1 MLAYTSLLF
10 ATIVI
15 HAFYAQHTIYHH
27 TFLAVTICSI
37 LRYTTDIEFVRNI
50 DTLVAHFAFLTVC
63 IDWEAPKLRPW
74 IVVFPLCVF
83 ILWIAE
89 RFWPEDAD
97 VLHALLHV
105 TSVIGVHCYVY

>member
-1 MLAYTSLLF
+1 
-10 ATIVI
+10 
-15 HAFYAQHTIYHH
+15 
-27 TFLAVTICSI
+27 
-37 LRYTTDIEFVRNI
+37 
-50 DTLVAHFAFLTVC
+50 
-63 IDWEAPKLRPW
+63 
-74 IVVFPLCVF
+74 VVFPLCVF